1 MPPKDR
7 LESLQLHVPELF
19 AHVSPKGFKRLISQV
34 THGEAKAVKHSG
46 AIGNALHHRQS
57 NHAQELGGSS
67 GGVNTRQT
75 PQEEEETDMRPD
87 KLVEDG
93 TIVQQGGSRIVVGG
107 RTVVIGMD
115 TPPPSDSSQL
125 NRGAR
130 KRLRVEA
137 YKEDS
142 ISSVTTP
149 SSGLRSTSDEVH
161 GGGGGRGGGGG
172 HGPTREGVAVV
183 SGDGDGVN
191 TVAEGRH
198 QQQHG
203 FDDASMVE
211 VPSPPET
218 DAVQVQRAAV
228 SQSSVVDEQDGSL
241 LPSSLKQDKLSYEG
255 GGLSA
260 WGVGQPVTGLAD
272 VDITS
277 TMNGLL
283 EREISEA
290 MREES
295 DRLGRERAAVIRAA
309 MDLLWKGYSEHAWG
323 YDEVKPLSKKG
334 SDNWGGMGVTLVDS
348 LDTLWLMG
356 LTEEF
361 YNGRDWVRDHLTFN
375 EVGMVSVFETT
386 IRVLGGLLSAFEL
399 SRDEVF
405 LERAKDLA
413 DRLMPAFGTS
423 TGIPYKLV
431 NLSNG
436 KTGGGSYSVLSELGT
451 LQLEFRYLSHEVGDE
466 KYARTAM
473 RAFDFL
479 AGRTVPHG
487 LYPIRINPNTGKFTS
502 SQVTFGALG
511 DSFYEYLLKVWMQG
525 GRREESYRRMYEDA
539 MDGVAELLVQK
550 ARGLTYLSEWNG
562 TRRQH
567 RMDHLACFLAGNLA
581 LGAMTS
587 HDSRRAARDLRTG
600 KALAYTCYQMYLRT
614 ATGLSPEVVEFNGAG
629 DMRARDQARFYILR
643 PETLESFFVLHQLT
657 GDPVY
662 REWGWEIFR
671 AIERHCRVGVAYG
684 SHPDVENPGL
694 EAKDHMESFFPGETL
709 KYLYLLMQPDHPI
722 DLMEY
727 TLNTEAHP
735 LKIFTFDDA
744 AAGRSQIL
752 A

>member
-1 MPPKDR
+1 MATLTTLAWLIPSCVCVASALTDTTTTSGISIGSPAAAQQQAALTERPAVSSESDNSNDSFEDVDDGCPGAHGSNDKAWACDEEVDLGELADRVADALLGIDAEERRVLGSKISIPSLITTSRTGVEADASKVCGEEYLKMCSKGERCCNSACLQIACGELTRGGGLTKSTLGVAAGEWRQSRLTRQEALVSSIDLDPSMPPKDR

-19 AHVSPKGFKRLISQV
+19 AHVSLKGFKRLISQQI
-34 THGEAKAVKHSG
+34 THGEAKTVKRAG
-46 AIGNALHHRQS
+46 AIGNSLHRRQS
-57 NHAQELGGSS
+57 NHAQELRGSS
-67 GGVNTRQT
+67 ATRQT
-75 PQEEEETDMRPD
+75 PQEEEGTEMRPD
-87 KLVEDG
+87 NLVGDEKRG
-93 TIVQQGGSRIVVGG
+93 QQGGRNIVIGG

-115 TPPPSDSSQL
+115 NPPPLDSSQL
-125 NRGAR
+125 NRGER
-130 KRLRVEA
+130 KRQRVEA
-137 YKEDS
+137 RKEDS
-142 ISSVTTP
+142 ISRVTMP
-149 SSGLRSTSDEVH
+149 SSGPTSTSDEVVLH
-161 GGGGGRGGGGG
+161 GGGGGKERGGQ
-172 HGPTREGVAVV
+172 GPTREESAMVPGN
-183 SGDGDGVN
+183 GDGVN
-191 TVAEGRH
+191 TAAATAERRH

-211 VPSPPET
+211 ARSSPET

-228 SQSSVVDEQDGSL
+228 SRDSFVDEWDGSL
-241 LPSSLKQDKLSYEG
+241 PSPSLKQDKLSNEG

-272 VDITS
+272 VDIAS

-290 MREES
+290 MQEES
-295 DRLGRERAAVIRAA
+295 DRLGRERAAIIRAA

-361 YNGRDWVRDHLTFN
+361 YHGRDWVRDHLTFN

-466 KYARTAM
+466 KYARAVM

-502 SQVTFGALG
+502 SQAS
-511 DSFYEYLLKVWMQG
+511 DPP
-525 GRREESYRRMYEDA
+525 
-539 MDGVAELLVQK
+539 
-550 ARGLTYLSEWNG
+550 
-562 TRRQH
+562 QH
-567 RMDHLACFLAGNLA
+567 
-581 LGAMTS
+581 
-587 HDSRRAARDLRTG
+587 
-600 KALAYTCYQMYLRT
+600 
-614 ATGLSPEVVEFNGAG
+614 
-629 DMRARDQARFYILR
+629 
-643 PETLESFFVLHQLT
+643 
-657 GDPVY
+657 
-662 REWGWEIFR
+662 
-671 AIERHCRVGVAYG
+671 
-684 SHPDVENPGL
+684 
-694 EAKDHMESFFPGETL
+694 
-709 KYLYLLMQPDHPI
+709 
-722 DLMEY
+722 
-727 TLNTEAHP
+727 
-735 LKIFTFDDA
+735 
-744 AAGRSQIL
+744 
-752 A
+752 

>member
-7 LESLQLHVPELF
+7 LESLQLQVPELF
-19 AHVSPKGFKRLISQV
+19 AHVSLKGFKRLISQV
-34 THGEAKAVKHSG
+34 THGEAKRVKHAG
-46 AIGNALHHRQS
+46 ATGNALHHRQP
-57 NHAQELGGSS
+57 NHAQEPGGSS

-75 PQEEEETDMRPD
+75 PHKEEETDMRPD
-87 KLVEDG
+87 NLEEDG
-93 TIVQQGGSRIVVGG
+93 TRVRPGGSKIVIGG
-107 RTVVIGMD
+107 RTLVIGMD
-115 TPPPSDSSQL
+115 SPPPSDNSQL
-125 NRGAR
+125 NRDAR

-137 YKEDS
+137 HKKDS
-142 ISSVTTP
+142 ISRGTTP
-149 SSGLRSTSDEVH
+149 SSGLFLTSDEAH
-161 GGGGGRGGGGG
+161 GGGEGEGGGGQ
-172 HGPTREGVAVV
+172 GPTKEGVAVV

-191 TVAEGRH
+191 TVAASAEGRH

-203 FDDASMVE
+203 FNDASMVE
-211 VPSPPET
+211 LRSSPET

-228 SQSSVVDEQDGSL
+228 SQGGFVDEQDGSM
-241 LPSSLKQDKLSYEG
+241 LPSSSRQDKFSNEG

-260 WGVGQPVTGLAD
+260 WGAGKPVTGLAD
-272 VDITS
+272 VDIAS

-334 SDNWGGMGVTLVDS
+334 NDNWGGMGVTLVDS

-413 DRLMPAFGTS
+413 DRLLPAFGTS

-451 LQLEFRYLSHEVGDE
+451 LQ
-466 KYARTAM
+466 AM

-502 SQVTFGALG
+502 SQASDPRIKRVNISPDVQVTFGALG

-587 HDSRRAARDLRTG
+587 PDSRGAARDLRTG
-600 KALAYTCYQMYLRT
+600 KASVALAYTCYQMYLRT

-671 AIERHCRVGVAYG
+671 HVDCVYIQDMFMFLFR
-684 SHPDVENPGL
+684 
-694 EAKDHMESFFPGETL
+694 
-709 KYLYLLMQPDHPI
+709 QPI
-722 DLMEY
+722 V
-727 TLNTEAHP
+727 
-735 LKIFTFDDA
+735 
-744 AAGRSQIL
+744 
-752 A
+752 